1 MLMKKKST
9 KKKMAV
15 MIHGRFGSLAAASVR
30 RAEVN
35 KKHPSRSTELV
46 SKGGYHTVISRS

>member
-1 MLMKKKST
+1 MKKKST

-30 RAEVN
+30 RAEVK